1 MKKIKYFALMLL
13 SSCFGK
19 DIKSKPNTASMEV
32 TGNKESSFY
41 SFKMKGLD
49 GQEIDFSKFK
59 GKKVLLVNVASQCG
73 YTPQY
78 EDLQKL
84 HEQYGNK
91 VIVLGF
97 PADNFGHQEPGSES
111 EIGAFC
117 KKNYGVTFQMFSKI
131 SVKGADK
138 APLYKWLS
146 DKSQN
151 GWNDQEPG
159 WNFCKYLVSENGE
172 LLKFYSSGVKPM
184 GEEIL
189 NELK

>member
-1 MKKIKYFALMLL
+1 MLL

-19 DIKSKPNTASMEV
+19 DIKSKPNTTSMEV

-41 SFKMKGLD
+41 SFRMKGLD

-84 HEQYGNK
+84 HEQYGDK

-117 KKNYGVTFQMFSKI
+117 QKNYGVTFQMFSKI
-131 SVKGADK
+131 SVKGDDK

-159 WNFCKYLVSENGE
+159 WNFCKYLISEKGE